1 MAAPPGLIC
10 GSATSTMRRRSL
22 GTRGVLI
29 AGGHYRRVIRL
40 PAFFA
45 LLASLLL
52 ASSALARA
60 DDGDVLVQAG
70 HEGRPASC
78 ALFPARACNLGA
90 AAAGEREIEWTVVV
104 ADEATRVLREH
115 GYRVLRRPADY
126 LGRDSARA
134 AVFVHFDGAKECASG
149 ASVGFPETT
158 SRTFVDAWETRYR
171 AWFPFRFVG
180 ENFTTNEQRYYGFR
194 KVDAPEKM
202 LIEFGEMTCPAQFAW
217 MQPRLHEIG
226 DRLAAFLEERLPR

>member
-1 MAAPPGLIC
+1 M
-10 GSATSTMRRRSL
+10 
-22 GTRGVLI
+22 LI
-29 AGGHYRRVIRL
+29 AAGHYRRVIRL
-40 PAFFA
+40 PARACRLRRFFA
-45 LLASLLL
+45 LLAALLL
-52 ASSALARA
+52 ASPLVASAE
-60 DDGDVLVQAG
+60 DGDVLVQAG

-78 ALFPARACNLGA
+78 ALVPGRACNLGA
-90 AAAGEREIEWTVVV
+90 AAAGEREIAWTVVV

-158 SRTFVDAWETRYR
+158 SRAFVDAWETRYR

-180 ENFTTNEQRYYGFR
+180 ENFTENEHKYYGFR
-194 KVDAPEKM
+194 LVDAPEKM
-202 LIEFGEMTCPAQFAW
+202 LVEFGELTCPAQRAW
-217 MQPRLHEIG
+217 MKPRLLEMG
-226 DRLAAFLEERLPR
+226 DRLAAFLMERVTK

>member
-1 MAAPPGLIC
+1 MLAA
-10 GSATSTMRRRSL
+10 
-22 GTRGVLI
+22 V
-29 AGGHYRRVIRL
+29 
-40 PAFFA
+40 
-45 LLASLLL
+45 LLASPLV
-52 ASSALARA
+52 ASA

-78 ALFPARACNLGA
+78 GLVAGRACNLGA
-90 AAAGEREIEWTVVV
+90 AAAGEREIAWTVVV

-134 AVFVHFDGAKECASG
+134 AVFLHFDGAKECASG

-158 SRTFVDAWETRYR
+158 SRAFVDAWEARYR

-180 ENFTTNEQRYYGFR
+180 ENFTENEHKYYGFR
-194 KVDAPEKM
+194 LVDAPEKM
-202 LIEFGEMTCPAQFAW
+202 LVEFGELTCPEQRAW
-217 MQPRLHEIG
+217 MKPRLREMGH
-226 DRLAAFLEERLPR
+226 RLAAFLMERVTK